1 MLANPDI
8 SPLQPSRS
16 NSYKLSLWISSSR
29 SVLLASTLVALVSAG
44 AIYQFNQMAER
55 SNNARLLLTQF
66 KEQVSRLNSLEW
78 EGIAE
83 GKIDED
89 LVEELAENEKSTDE
103 VLSELR
109 QLEQQGNLSATFSLY
124 AEYKAEVNE
133 ALNLI
138 RQGKSR
144 IDVAELDEID
154 EIYDKLY
161 ADVTDVEKGYVAQK
175 EQARQ
180 LADVGTFMALA
191 LAAGSITA
199 LTYRFSKTIRDK
211 NQALETTLKELQ
223 QSQNHLIQQ
232 EKMAAL
238 GQVVAGVAHEINNPL
253 GVIKASATNTN
264 QALKDIIDALP
275 ILHQWLTVAE
285 QEIFFKLLNQ
295 AIQQQ
300 PLALLQADRT
310 LKRKLTADLKEH
322 GINDARNIAD
332 LLVDMG
338 ICENCEF
345 LLPLLKGEQGGWAIE
360 LAYNLTCSLANN
372 QMILGAV
379 DRSSKIVFSLKNY
392 SHFDQSGEKKMMN
405 VTEGIDTTLAIYHS
419 QLKRN
424 IEVVRDYQ
432 SVPDILGYPDELV
445 QVWTNMIHNAIQ
457 AMPTGGT
464 LTIAVMQK
472 DSGIDVTIT
481 DTGNG
486 IPADV
491 QQRIFDAFFTTK
503 PAGEGSG
510 LGLHIS
516 KKIVDKHHGRLKVE
530 SQPGH
535 TQFGIWLPVE
545 SV

>member
-1 MLANPDI
+1 
-8 SPLQPSRS
+8 
-16 NSYKLSLWISSSR
+16 
-29 SVLLASTLVALVSAG
+29 VLLASTLVALVSAG

-55 SNNARLLLTQF
+55 SNNARLLLTQV

-83 GKIDED
+83 GEIDED
-89 LVEELAENEKSTDE
+89 LVEELAENEKTTD
-103 VLSELR
+103 VVFSELR
-109 QLEQQGNLSATFSLY
+109 QLEQQGNLSSIFSLY
-124 AEYKAEVNE
+124 AEYKAEVNK

-138 RQGKSR
+138 RQGKNE
-144 IDVAELDEID
+144 IDSAELDNID

-161 ADVTDVEKGYVAQK
+161 DDVTAVERGYVAQK

-180 LADVGTFMALA
+180 LADVGTFLALA
-191 LAAGSITA
+191 LAAGIITA
-199 LTYRFSKTIRDK
+199 LTHRFSKTIRDK

-253 GVIKASATNTN
+253 GVIQASATNTN
-264 QALKDIIDALP
+264 QALKDVIHALP
-275 ILHQWLTVAE
+275 VLHQRLTAEE
-285 QEIFFKLLNQ
+285 QEIFFGLINQ
-295 AIQQQ
+295 ASERQ

-310 LKRKLTADLKEH
+310 LKRKLMADLKEQ
-322 GINDARNIAD
+322 GIKDARNMAD

-338 ICENCEF
+338 ICENYEF
-345 LLPLLKGEQGGWAIE
+345 LLPLLKGEHGAWSID

-392 SHFDQSGEKKMMN
+392 SHFDQSGEKKLMN
-405 VTEGIDTTLAIYHS
+405 IVEGIDTTLAIYQS

-424 IEVVRDYQ
+424 IEVVRDYH

-464 LTIAVMQK
+464 LTISVIQT
-472 DSGIDVTIT
+472 DNGIEVTIT
-481 DTGNG
+481 DTGSG

-535 TQFGIWLPVE
+535 TQFGVWLPH
-545 SV
+545 

>member
-275 ILHQWLTVAE
+275 ILHQRLTAAE

-405 VTEGIDTTLAIYHS
+405 VAEGIDTTLAIYHS

>member
-8 SPLQPSRS
+8 SPLQPARS
-16 NSYKLSLWISSSR
+16 NSYQLSPWMSSSR

-55 SNNARLLLTQF
+55 SNNARLLLTQV

-83 GKIDED
+83 GEIDED
-89 LVEELAENEKSTDE
+89 LVEELAENEKSTD
-103 VLSELR
+103 VILSELR
-109 QLEQQGNLSATFSLY
+109 QLEQQGNLGAIFSLY

-133 ALNLI
+133 ALNLV
-138 RQGKSR
+138 RQGKSK
-144 IDVAELDEID
+144 IDEAELDEID
-154 EIYDKLY
+154 EVYDRLY
-161 ADVTDVEKGYVAQK
+161 ADVTAVEKGYVAQK

-180 LADVGTFMALA
+180 LADVGTFLALA
-191 LAAGSITA
+191 LAAGSLTA
-199 LTYRFSKTIRDK
+199 LTHRFSKTIRDK

-264 QALKDIIDALP
+264 QALKDVINALP
-275 ILHQWLTVAE
+275 VLHQRLTVAE
-285 QEIFFKLLNQ
+285 QGIFFKLIDQ
-295 AIQQQ
+295 AFQQQ

-310 LKRKLTADLKEH
+310 LKRKLTADLKEQE
-322 GINDARNIAD
+322 ISNARNIAD

-338 ICENCEF
+338 IYENCEF
-345 LLPLLKGEQGGWAIE
+345 LLPLLKGEHGGWAIE

-405 VTEGIDTTLAIYHS
+405 ITEGIDTTLAIYHS

-424 IEVVRDYQ
+424 IEVVRNYQ

-464 LTIAVMQK
+464 LTIAVIQK
-472 DSGIDVTIT
+472 NSGIEVTIK

-516 KKIVDKHHGRLKVE
+516 KKIVDKHQGRLKVE

-535 TQFGIWLPVE
+535 TQFGIWLPIE